1 MTEVWFYHL
10 TTQPLATALPAVLEK
25 ALARG
30 WRVVVEVPDEVRLKA
45 LDDALWTNAPE
56 SFLPHGTIR
65 DRNAGRQ
72 PVLLTDEPDD
82 SGAGGDGAGDEA
94 TGADGADAAG
104 AFDMRLYVGGAV
116 VHLDP
121 ATAPY
126 RRVVLMFDG
135 RDEAELADARRQWSR
150 LKAQGFV
157 LAYWQQ
163 GAEGRWEKRM

>member
-30 WRVVVEVPDEVRLKA
+30 WRVVVEVPDEARLRA

-56 SFLPHGTIR
+56 SFLPHGTVR

-72 PVLLTDEPDD
+72 PILLTDEPH
-82 SGAGGDGAGDEA
+82 GG
-94 TGADGADAAG
+94 GADGGGAGEGDADAVDAAG
-104 AFDMRLYVGGAV
+104 AFDMRLYVGGAL

-126 RRVVLMFDG
+126 ARVVLMFDG
-135 RDEAELADARRQWSR
+135 RDAAELADARRQWSR

>member
-30 WRVVVEVPDEVRLKA
+30 WRVVVEVPDEARLKA
-45 LDDALWTNAPE
+45 LDDALWTYAPE

-65 DRNAGRQ
+65 DRAAERQ
-72 PVLLTDEPDD
+72 PILLTDAPDD
-82 SGAGGDGAGDEA
+82 GATPG
-94 TGADGADAAG
+94 DAAVG
-104 AFDMRLYVGGAV
+104 MAMRLHVGGAAIR
-116 VHLDP
+116 LDP

-150 LKAQGFV
+150 LKAQGFA

>member
-10 TTQPLATALPAVLEK
+10 TTQPVAVALPAVLEK

-30 WRVVVEVPDEVRLKA
+30 WRVVVAVPDEARLKA
-45 LDDALWTNAPE
+45 LDDALWTYAPE
-56 SFLPHGTIR
+56 SFLPHGTVH
-65 DRNAGRQ
+65 DRNAARQ
-72 PVLLTDEPDD
+72 PILLTDEPD
-82 SGAGGDGAGDEA
+82 GGVGDEA
-94 TGADGADAAG
+94 AATGTA
-104 AFDMRLYVGGAV
+104 DMRLHLGGVAV
-116 VHLDP
+116 ELDP

-135 RDEAELADARRQWSR
+135 RDEAEVADARRQWTR
-150 LKAQGFV
+150 LKRQGFT

>member
-1 MTEVWFYHL
+1 MTEIWFYHL
-10 TTQPLATALPAVLEK
+10 TTQPLAAALPAVLEK

-30 WRVVVEVPDEVRLKA
+30 WRVVVQVPDEARLKA
-45 LDDALWTNAPE
+45 LDDVLWTYAPE

-72 PVLLTDEPDD
+72 PILITDEPE
-82 SGAGGDGAGDEA
+82 S
-94 TGADGADAAG
+94 AG
-104 AFDMRLYVGGAV
+104 ATEADDDPGVGAAMRLHVGGAAV
-116 VHLDP
+116 RLDP

-126 RRVVLMFDG
+126 ERVVLMFDG

-150 LKAQGFV
+150 LKAQGFT

-163 GAEGRWEKRM
+163 SAQGRWEKRM